1 MIFVGGRD
9 MGEPAPTRKECLRNL
24 NSLVCPA
31 LSGFFEAGTSTN
43 PVSQGNILESSP
55 LWEL

>member
-9 MGEPAPTRKECLRNL
+9 LGEPAPTRKECLRNL

-31 LSGFFEAGTSTN
+31 LSGFFEAEETIKKRKLK
-43 PVSQGNILESSP
+43 PP
-55 LWEL
+55 